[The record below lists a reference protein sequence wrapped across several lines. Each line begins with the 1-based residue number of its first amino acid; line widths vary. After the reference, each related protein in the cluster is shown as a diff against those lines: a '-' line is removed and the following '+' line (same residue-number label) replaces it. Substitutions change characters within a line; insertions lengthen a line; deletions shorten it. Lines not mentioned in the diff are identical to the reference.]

1 MIGVMLSYLKYEVL
15 HGLWAILW
23 CSPLLL
29 VLSLMW
35 ITRWRSFWGALM
47 RDSFTRISL
56 LVGLFLLV
64 LGLSWLSHVFAD
76 IYGLGF

>member
-1 MIGVMLSYLKYEVL
+1 MISVILSYLKYEVL

-29 VLSLMW
+29 GLWLMW
-35 ITRWRSFWGALM
+35 ITRWRSLWESLM
-47 RDSFTRISL
+47 EDSFTRISL
-56 LVGLFLLV
+56 LVALFLLV

-76 IYGLGF
+76 LFSLGF